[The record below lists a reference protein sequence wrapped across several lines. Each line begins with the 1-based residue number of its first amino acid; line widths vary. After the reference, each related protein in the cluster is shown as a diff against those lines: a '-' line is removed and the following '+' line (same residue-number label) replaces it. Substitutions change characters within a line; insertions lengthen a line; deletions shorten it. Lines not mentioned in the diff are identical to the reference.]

1 VRAAR
6 GPAGLLR
13 AALLLLLLVV
23 GRSALAQT
31 PGEGDVVEP
40 EAAETAP
47 PDVAVTAPDAAAAAP
62 AAPSF
67 RAAPDPRMLDRIVR
81 EGRTE
86 TEDSAP
92 FGEYARLVRD
102 AVLQSI
108 GIAIGR
114 SGVVDP
120 ALRLIPYLL
129 LAAVAGLLIV
139 LVAHLWRS
147 WRPVPASLSI
157 RSVPLEEEEARTDH
171 RLEAERLLSQGRMR
185 EAFAALWR
193 HLTEG
198 LADRGLGRSGPELTH
213 REFVRSVGRMR
224 PDWDRLPELT
234 ALART
239 ADVLVYGSAPIPEGR
254 VRELFP
260 VAERLLR

>member
-1 VRAAR
+1 MRAPR
-6 GPAGLLR
+6 GPVGLLR
-13 AALLLLLLVV
+13 TALLLLVLVA
-23 GRSALAQT
+23 GRRAFAAPT
-31 PGEGDVVEP
+31 PAPEERDVEEP
-40 EAAETAP
+40 QAAETALP
-47 PDVAVTAPDAAAAAP
+47 NDLVTAPDAAP
-62 AAPSF
+62 AAPPF
-67 RAAPDPRMLDRIVR
+67 RAAPDPRMLERIVH

-92 FGEYARLVRD
+92 FGEYASLVRD
-102 AVLQSI
+102 RVFHSI
-108 GIAIGR
+108 GLAIGR

-139 LVAHLWRS
+139 LVVHVWRT
-147 WRPVPASLSI
+147 WRPVPAPLSL
-157 RSVPLEEEEARTDH
+157 RSVPLEEEPRPDH
-171 RLEAERLLSQGRMR
+171 LLEAERLLAQGRVR

-198 LADRGLGRSGPELTH
+198 LAARGLGRSGPELTH
-213 REFVRSVGRMR
+213 REFVRSVRRMR
-224 PDWDRLPELT
+224 PDWDRLPELA

-239 ADVLVYGSAPIPEGR
+239 ADVLVYGSVPIPEER
-254 VRELFP
+254 VRGLFP